1 MFGDI
6 AAKTQ
11 FCSAPESSV
20 AVERA
25 RLTIG
30 QGTSSKASQLL
41 RNAVFGSTLLA
52 LSDYDMGAGQWGGDY
67 YLSPPHYEHTFNIS
81 RRLTRDVVRI
91 LRA

>member
-52 LSDYDMGAGQWGGDY
+52 LSDYDMGAGQWGGAITIY
-67 YLSPPHYEHTFNIS
+67 HHHTMSIHS
-81 RRLTRDVVRI
+81 TSAGVLPEMWSEY
-91 LRA
+91 